1 MISRFEYLTG
11 LLAVLMCTVAAA
23 QSFKPFPGDNV
34 DPRTRSI
41 QERVEAVY
49 QSGDFERALLI
60 YEKELAPIGDKYAQ
74 YMVGYMHLNG
84 QGTEADPVAAL
95 AWYRLAA
102 ERGETLLLQ
111 TKNELSAAL
120 TPEQRASADNLFVA
134 LWKRMSDRVLLVELI
149 RKDMEIVRQAT
160 GTRIPGIESSTA
172 TIVYTPEGVPAGPNY
187 FQDARRRLDA
197 RISYLDARVE
207 ISDDIVDAEL
217 QQIRARESEIK
228 RELAAL
234 ERR

>member
-1 MISRFEYLTG
+1 LTG
-11 LLAVLMCTVAAA
+11 LLAVLLGTAVMA
-23 QSFKPFPGDNV
+23 QTYKPFPGDDV

-84 QGTEADPVAAL
+84 QGTEPDPVAAL

-102 ERGETLLLQ
+102 ERGERLLLQ
-111 TKNELSAAL
+111 TKDKLAAEL
-120 TPEQRASADNLFVA
+120 TDEQRARADRLFID
-134 LWKRMSDRVLLVELI
+134 LWRKMSDRVLLVELI
-149 RKDMEIVRQAT
+149 RKDMEIVRQSS
-160 GTRIPGIESSTA
+160 GSRIPGIESSTP

-187 FQDARRRLDA
+187 FRDVRRRLEA

-207 ISDDIVDAEL
+207 ITDDIVDAEL
-217 QQIRARESEIK
+217 EKIRQRESEIK
-228 RELAAL
+228 RELAAF